1 MNSPRITHIDIRKYR
16 VPFPEPIEF
25 ALGRIT
31 HSATLFVRIYADNG
45 LYGMGEASPDP
56 WITGETQDICF
67 AAAQYLAPHLLG
79 RTPTAVAART
89 AEIDALLLHNSSTR
103 CAFDMAL
110 YDLAAKNAGL
120 PLYAYL
126 GGGKRSFSTNF
137 TLWLD
142 TPKRMAKAARMYQQA
157 GAVVL
162 KVKVGTGRKE
172 DVARVQAVRAAVGP
186 DMPLRIDANQ
196 GWDEDTAVGVLRE
209 LAGCNIEFCE
219 QPVDYRDFEALARVR
234 AASPI
239 PIMADESLL
248 DQYDAERLAAM
259 GACDLFNIKPGKAGG
274 LHNALKIDVIAE
286 QAGIPCMVGVF
297 DETRLALSAYAHF
310 ICARPNIV
318 YADLDSYLAYPDDPI
333 SGGVIFDGPNVI
345 VSATPGHGADV
356 RAEVWVG
363 LEGETVGG

>member
-1 MNSPRITHIDIRKYR
+1 MSTPTITAIDIRKYR

-31 HSATLFVRIYADNG
+31 HSATVFVRIHADNG
-45 LYGMGEASPDP
+45 LHGTGEASPDP

-79 RTPTAVAART
+79 KDPTTVTART
-89 AEIDALLLHNSSTR
+89 AEIDSLLLHNSSTR
-103 CAFDMAL
+103 CAFDLAL
-110 YDLAAKNAGL
+110 YDLASKQAGL

-126 GGGKRSFSTNF
+126 GGEKRSFATDF

-142 TPKRMAKAARMYQQA
+142 TPERMADAAMAYQQA

-162 KVKVGTGRKE
+162 KMKVGTSREE

-186 DMPLRIDANQ
+186 EMPLRIDANQ

-219 QPVDYRDFEALARVR
+219 QPVAYRDFEALARVR
-234 AASPI
+234 TASPI
-239 PIMADESLL
+239 PIMADESLI
-248 DQYDAERLAAM
+248 DQVDAERLASDK
-259 GACDLFNIKPGKAGG
+259 ACDLFNIKPGKAGG
-274 LHNALKIDVIAE
+274 LHNALAIEAVAR
-286 QAGIPCMVGVF
+286 QAGISCMVGVF

-310 ICARPNIV
+310 ICARPNIL
-318 YADLDSYLAYPDDPI
+318 YADLDSYLVYPDDPI

-345 VSATPGHGADV
+345 VSDTPGHGADV
-356 RAEVWVG
+356 REELWEKLA
-363 LEGETVGG
+363 

>member
-1 MNSPRITHIDIRKYR
+1 MTSPHITRIDIRKYR
-16 VPFPEPIEF
+16 VPFPNPIEF

-31 HSATLFVRIYADNG
+31 HSATVFVRIHADNG

-67 AAAQYLAPHLLG
+67 AAARHLAPHLLG
-79 RTPTAVAART
+79 KDPTTVAART
-89 AEIDALLLHNSSTR
+89 VEIDAMLLHNSSTR
-103 CAFDMAL
+103 CAFDLAL
-110 YDLAAKNAGL
+110 YDLAAKQAGL

-126 GGGKRSFSTNF
+126 GGEKRSFATDF

-142 TPKRMAKAARMYQQA
+142 TPERMAAAARAYQQG

-162 KVKVGTGRKE
+162 KMKVGTSREE
-172 DVARVQAVRAAVGP
+172 DVARVQAVRSAVGP
-186 DMPLRIDANQ
+186 EMPLRIDANQ
-196 GWDEDTAVGVLRE
+196 GWDEDTAAGILRE

-219 QPVDYRDFEALARVR
+219 QPVAYRDFAALARVR
-234 AASPI
+234 AASSI

-248 DQYDAERLAAM
+248 DQVDAARLAAM

-274 LHNALKIDVIAE
+274 LHNALAIEAIAR

-318 YADLDSYLAYPDDPI
+318 FADLDSYLAYPDDPI
-333 SGGVIFDGPNVI
+333 SGGVVFDGPHVR
-345 VSATPGHGADV
+345 VSDEPGLGADV
-356 RAEVWVG
+356 RAEVW
-363 LEGETVGG
+363 EGVEGVTIGG